1 MATILVVED
10 DPHQRLLYRLELGDD
25 GYRVI
30 AANNGREALAQVKE
44 HSPDLV
50 ILDLQLPGM
59 DGIDVLWRLLG
70 YDAELPVIIHSAHG
84 YIQDNYMTWIASA
97 FVVKSS
103 NLDPLKQAICKVL
116 SEQMGKGQGVPMYQ
130 QRA

>member
-25 GYRVI
+25 GYWVI
-30 AANNGREALAQVKE
+30 EANTGREALVQVKE

-70 YDAELPVIIHSAHG
+70 YDAELPVIIHSGLDHLR
-84 YIQDNYMTWIASA
+84 DNYMTWIASA

-103 NLDPLKQAICKVL
+103 NMDPLKQAIARVL
-116 SEQMGKGQGVPMYQ
+116 NRQMENGYAEPMFEK
-130 QRA
+130 RA